1 MERTGV
7 IEASVAASAQQLDLL
22 RGLAD
27 APSPRAIAAEIV
39 RLCLSDPACTGAIV
53 LWGFDAGRDPECE
66 PSSLPDVEGLA
77 LAHAVASPRGPVFQ
91 AAGERVALRLSD
103 TVPAALLA
111 EFDAPADGQRF
122 VDERAGWLEIA
133 GRHLARAL
141 EMADL
146 RGSLKRLKRSERVQR
161 ALFAISDLAGSDL
174 EMTDMLRGIQTI
186 VGTLMY
192 AENFFIVAYSEERD
206 TMRFLYFVD
215 SEDDASPPRDPRH
228 EIPMASRVGSLT
240 WYVIHDRKSLM
251 GNTPQL
257 KAQISGPLVMIGP
270 DSEDWLG
277 VPMLRE
283 GHVHGAIVV
292 QSYQKGIGYTA
303 DDRTLLEFVAD
314 HILTALE
321 RKQGKEDLEQRVRQR
336 TGELAEANAVLQQEI
351 VERQRAEAL
360 QKALFEIARL
370 ATADISQDQFYRSV
384 HAVVGGLLDAENF
397 YIGLLSED
405 GRMLDFPYYLDEGVD
420 KLSSRPLRRGLSE
433 YVLRQGR
440 PLRAMNADIVALAR
454 AEEVDPRMAES
465 KVVCWLGIP
474 LFVADAAIG
483 LIVVQSYDAGVVY
496 GPADEELLSFVATQI
511 ANSLHRRRAAQSLR
525 QAYAELEQRV
535 QERTR
540 DLTDTLNQLRDT
552 QDELVRQEKLAS
564 LGALVAGIA
573 HEINTPLGICV
584 TATSHVQGELRL
596 WREWHATGT
605 FEPARVREMLEELD
619 VTIRVLDANIRRG
632 AELVRSFKQ
641 IAVDQSSGKR
651 RSFDLHE
658 YLEEIVL
665 SLKPKLK
672 LAPVTVTVECA
683 RGIVMESFPGA
694 LSQVVTN
701 LIMNALLHAFEG
713 RAHGAIRVRGE
724 ADGDEVVLHVSDDG
738 IGMSDLD
745 LKRFFDPFFTT
756 KRGSGGTGLGAH
768 IVFNQV
774 TNVLGGSIQASSTP
788 GEGLH
793 VRIRLPRTLGTTE
806 LLA

>member
-1 MERTGV
+1 MGATT
-7 IEASVAASAQQLDLL
+7 ATAAQQLDLL

-27 APSPRAIAAEIV
+27 AQTPRAIASEIV
-39 RLCLSDPACTGAIV
+39 RLCQSDPACNAATV
-53 LWGFDAGRDPECE
+53 LWNLDASREPECE
-66 PSSLPDVEGLA
+66 PASPPDADEMSLVR
-77 LAHAVASPRGPVFQ
+77 AVAAPKGPVFL
-91 AAGERVALRLSD
+91 ADGERIVLRLTD
-103 TVPAALLA
+103 ATAAVLLV
-111 EFDAPADGQRF
+111 EFDAEAEGQRF
-122 VDERAGWLEIA
+122 IDERADWLEIA
-133 GRHLARAL
+133 GRHFARAL

-146 RGSLKRLKRSERVQR
+146 RGSLKRLRRSERVQR

-192 AENFFIVAYSEERD
+192 AENFFIVAYNAERD

-215 SEDDASPPRDPRH
+215 TEDSAAPPRDPRH

-240 WYVIHDRKSLM
+240 WYVLHDRKSLM
-251 GNTPQL
+251 GNTDQL
-257 KAQISGPLVMIGP
+257 RRQISGPLVMIGP
-270 DSEDWLG
+270 DSNDWLG
-277 VPMLRE
+277 VPMLRD
-283 GHVHGAIVV
+283 GRVHGAIVV
-292 QSYQKGIGYTA
+292 QSYQEGIGYAA
-303 DDRTLLEFVAD
+303 DDRALLEFVAD

-321 RKQGKEDLEQRVRQR
+321 RKQGKEDLEQRVLLR
-336 TGELAEANAVLQQEI
+336 TSELAQANTVLQQEI

-370 ATADISQDQFYRSV
+370 ATADISQDQFYRRV
-384 HAVVGGLLDAENF
+384 HAIVGGLLNAENF
-397 YIGLLSED
+397 FIGLLSED
-405 GRMLDFPYYLDEGVD
+405 GRMLDFPYYLDGGVD
-420 KLSSRPLRRGLSE
+420 RLGSRPLRRGLSE
-433 YVLRQGR
+433 YVLRHGK
-440 PLRAMNADIVALAR
+440 PVRAMNAEIVALAH
-454 AEEVDPRMAES
+454 AEEIDPQMAAS

-474 LFVADAAIG
+474 LFVGDKAIG
-483 LIVVQSYDAGVVY
+483 LTVVQSYDAGIVY
-496 GPADEELLSFVATQI
+496 GAADQDLLSFVATQI
-511 ANSLHRRRAAQSLR
+511 ANSLHRRRAAESLR
-525 QAYAELEQRV
+525 QAYAQLEQRV

-584 TATSHVQGELRL
+584 TATSHVQGEIQH
-596 WREWHATGT
+596 WREWHATGA
-605 FEPARVREMLEELD
+605 FDPPRVAEMLDELD
-619 VTIRVLDANIRRG
+619 VTIRVLDSNIRRG

-651 RSFDLHE
+651 RSFDLAE
-658 YLEEIVL
+658 YLDEIVL

-672 LAPVTVTVECA
+672 LSPCTMTVECPD
-683 RGIVMESFPGA
+683 GIVMSSFPGA

-713 RAHGAIRVRGE
+713 RDGGTIRVRGE
-724 ADGDEVVLHVSDDG
+724 ADGDEVVLYVSDDG

-774 TNVLGGSIQASSTP
+774 TNVLGGSIQATSKP

-793 VRIRLPRTLGTTE
+793 LRLRLPRTLGPTE
-806 LLA
+806 GMI